1 MLCVVCVCIHRFGD
15 FECLCTLA
23 HIYIRILT
31 LKLLNVYSTHT
42 YVQCVVDRGEPLY
55 VGMRTVAS
63 SRQQQILVLTSFV
76 NHHRRSVC
84 VGMCVYECVCMSVCG
99 YTSIVKIYHRQPTSI
114 SKEF

>member
-1 MLCVVCVCIHRFGD
+1 M
-15 FECLCTLA
+15 
-23 HIYIRILT
+23 
-31 LKLLNVYSTHT
+31 
-42 YVQCVVDRGEPLY
+42 PLY

-63 SRQQQILVLTSFV
+63 SRQQQTLVLTSFV

-84 VGMCVYECVCMSVCG
+84 VGMCVYECVCG